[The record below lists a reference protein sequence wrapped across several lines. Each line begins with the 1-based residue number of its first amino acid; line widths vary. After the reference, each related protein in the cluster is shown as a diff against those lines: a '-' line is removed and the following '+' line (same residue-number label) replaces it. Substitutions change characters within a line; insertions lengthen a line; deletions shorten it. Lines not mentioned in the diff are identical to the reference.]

1 MTSAPRPQ
9 PIVLF
14 PKEVDRMELEIYPVR
29 IKEGTKLLPRRRG
42 AVRVLWIVPDPPKG
56 PLSAG
61 YTFRSAPA
69 I

>member
-1 MTSAPRPQ
+1 
-9 PIVLF
+9 
-14 PKEVDRMELEIYPVR
+14 MELEIYPVR